1 MFYADFSDYYV
12 PNIPDQI
19 LRRIAYLHRQAKK
32 QMQSEEVTTTLP
44 PAENMD
50 LTVSVT
56 TQPPQEPVSETQEPV
71 TEVVQ
76 EPQDTVVQE
85 SKVQDQVVGQTMAEN
100 VDDDG
105 DDDHKVQV
113 KRRRRKKD
121 EQTD

>member
-32 QMQSEEVTTTLP
+32 QMQAEEVTTTLP

-71 TEVVQ
+71 AEVVQ
-76 EPQDTVVQE
+76 ESPDTVVQE
-85 SKVQDQVVGQTMAEN
+85 SKVQDQVVEQILSEAA
-100 VDDDG
+100 DDDG
-105 DDDHKVQV
+105 HDDHKVQV
-113 KRRRRKKD
+113 KRRRRKKN

>member
-44 PAENMD
+44 PSENMD
-50 LTVSVT
+50 LTVSST
-56 TQPPQEPVSETQEPV
+56 TQPPQEQVSESPEPV
-71 TEVVQ
+71 AKVVQ
-76 EPQDTVVQE
+76 RSQDTVVQE
-85 SKVQDQVVGQTMAEN
+85 SKVQDQVVEQTLAEA

-105 DDDHKVQV
+105 NDDHKVQV